1 MFGIIQGITEWLP
14 ISSTG
19 HMILLNEFVTLNV
32 TPEFWEMFKVVIQF
46 GSILAVVLIFWKK
59 LFPFDFTSKEVIRKD
74 VMQMWFKVVV
84 GCIPAGLLVVFGLDE
99 VCDALFQNYLTVAIM
114 LILFGV
120 LFIVIENRNKNVVP
134 KVNDISEITYK
145 TAFIIGIFQL
155 LAAVFPGTSRSGSTI
170 VGGLLL
176 GVSRTVAAEFTFFLA
191 VPTMLGAS
199 LLKLVK
205 FGFAFSTSEL
215 LILIAGMVVAFAVS
229 VVVIRFLMD
238 YIKRHDFKVFGW
250 YRIVLGIVVKENVM
264 TTKKPVATLA
274 KKEEVKAAPAVET
287 KVEVKEEVKATPAKA
302 EEKAAKAPAKKAAA
316 KKETAKKETV
326 KKETAAKAPA
336 KKAAVK
342 KEEAKAPAKKA
353 AAKKEVKIAIQFA
366 DKNYTSEDL
375 ANIANDV
382 WVYDYNKKASEL
394 KDVQLYVKPEESKV
408 YYVFN
413 NEIVGDFNI

>member
-1 MFGIIQGITEWLP
+1 
-14 ISSTG
+14 
-19 HMILLNEFVTLNV
+19 
-32 TPEFWEMFKVVIQF
+32 
-46 GSILAVVLIFWKK
+46 
-59 LFPFDFTSKEVIRKD
+59 
-74 VMQMWFKVVV
+74 
-84 GCIPAGLLVVFGLDE
+84 
-99 VCDALFQNYLTVAIM
+99 
-114 LILFGV
+114 
-120 LFIVIENRNKNVVP
+120 
-134 KVNDISEITYK
+134 
-145 TAFIIGIFQL
+145 
-155 LAAVFPGTSRSGSTI
+155 
-170 VGGLLL
+170 
-176 GVSRTVAAEFTFFLA
+176 
-191 VPTMLGAS
+191 
-199 LLKLVK
+199 
-205 FGFAFSTSEL
+205 
-215 LILIAGMVVAFAVS
+215 
-229 VVVIRFLMD
+229 
-238 YIKRHDFKVFGW
+238 
-250 YRIVLGIVVKENVM
+250 M

>member
-1 MFGIIQGITEWLP
+1 
-14 ISSTG
+14 
-19 HMILLNEFVTLNV
+19 
-32 TPEFWEMFKVVIQF
+32 
-46 GSILAVVLIFWKK
+46 
-59 LFPFDFTSKEVIRKD
+59 
-74 VMQMWFKVVV
+74 
-84 GCIPAGLLVVFGLDE
+84 
-99 VCDALFQNYLTVAIM
+99 
-114 LILFGV
+114 
-120 LFIVIENRNKNVVP
+120 
-134 KVNDISEITYK
+134 
-145 TAFIIGIFQL
+145 
-155 LAAVFPGTSRSGSTI
+155 
-170 VGGLLL
+170 
-176 GVSRTVAAEFTFFLA
+176 
-191 VPTMLGAS
+191 
-199 LLKLVK
+199 
-205 FGFAFSTSEL
+205 
-215 LILIAGMVVAFAVS
+215 
-229 VVVIRFLMD
+229 
-238 YIKRHDFKVFGW
+238 
-250 YRIVLGIVVKENVM
+250 M

-302 EEKAAKAPAKKAAA
+302 EEKAAKAPTKKAAA

-382 WVYDYNKKASEL
+382 WVYDYNKKTSEL

-413 NEIVGDFNI
+413 NEIAGDFNI

>member
-1 MFGIIQGITEWLP
+1 
-14 ISSTG
+14 
-19 HMILLNEFVTLNV
+19 
-32 TPEFWEMFKVVIQF
+32 
-46 GSILAVVLIFWKK
+46 
-59 LFPFDFTSKEVIRKD
+59 
-74 VMQMWFKVVV
+74 
-84 GCIPAGLLVVFGLDE
+84 
-99 VCDALFQNYLTVAIM
+99 
-114 LILFGV
+114 
-120 LFIVIENRNKNVVP
+120 
-134 KVNDISEITYK
+134 
-145 TAFIIGIFQL
+145 
-155 LAAVFPGTSRSGSTI
+155 
-170 VGGLLL
+170 
-176 GVSRTVAAEFTFFLA
+176 
-191 VPTMLGAS
+191 
-199 LLKLVK
+199 
-205 FGFAFSTSEL
+205 
-215 LILIAGMVVAFAVS
+215 
-229 VVVIRFLMD
+229 
-238 YIKRHDFKVFGW
+238 
-250 YRIVLGIVVKENVM
+250 M

-382 WVYDYNKKASEL
+382 WVYDYNKKTSEL

-413 NEIVGDFNI
+413 NEIAGDFNI

>member
-1 MFGIIQGITEWLP
+1 
-14 ISSTG
+14 
-19 HMILLNEFVTLNV
+19 
-32 TPEFWEMFKVVIQF
+32 
-46 GSILAVVLIFWKK
+46 
-59 LFPFDFTSKEVIRKD
+59 
-74 VMQMWFKVVV
+74 
-84 GCIPAGLLVVFGLDE
+84 
-99 VCDALFQNYLTVAIM
+99 
-114 LILFGV
+114 
-120 LFIVIENRNKNVVP
+120 
-134 KVNDISEITYK
+134 
-145 TAFIIGIFQL
+145 
-155 LAAVFPGTSRSGSTI
+155 
-170 VGGLLL
+170 
-176 GVSRTVAAEFTFFLA
+176 
-191 VPTMLGAS
+191 
-199 LLKLVK
+199 
-205 FGFAFSTSEL
+205 
-215 LILIAGMVVAFAVS
+215 
-229 VVVIRFLMD
+229 
-238 YIKRHDFKVFGW
+238 
-250 YRIVLGIVVKENVM
+250 M

-382 WVYDYNKKASEL
+382 WVYDYNKKTSEL

>member
-1 MFGIIQGITEWLP
+1 
-14 ISSTG
+14 
-19 HMILLNEFVTLNV
+19 
-32 TPEFWEMFKVVIQF
+32 
-46 GSILAVVLIFWKK
+46 
-59 LFPFDFTSKEVIRKD
+59 
-74 VMQMWFKVVV
+74 
-84 GCIPAGLLVVFGLDE
+84 
-99 VCDALFQNYLTVAIM
+99 
-114 LILFGV
+114 
-120 LFIVIENRNKNVVP
+120 
-134 KVNDISEITYK
+134 
-145 TAFIIGIFQL
+145 
-155 LAAVFPGTSRSGSTI
+155 
-170 VGGLLL
+170 
-176 GVSRTVAAEFTFFLA
+176 
-191 VPTMLGAS
+191 
-199 LLKLVK
+199 
-205 FGFAFSTSEL
+205 
-215 LILIAGMVVAFAVS
+215 
-229 VVVIRFLMD
+229 
-238 YIKRHDFKVFGW
+238 
-250 YRIVLGIVVKENVM
+250 M

-287 KVEVKEEVKATPAKA
+287 KVEVKEEVKATPDKA

-342 KEEAKAPAKKA
+342 KEAAKAPAKKA

>member
-1 MFGIIQGITEWLP
+1 
-14 ISSTG
+14 
-19 HMILLNEFVTLNV
+19 
-32 TPEFWEMFKVVIQF
+32 
-46 GSILAVVLIFWKK
+46 
-59 LFPFDFTSKEVIRKD
+59 
-74 VMQMWFKVVV
+74 
-84 GCIPAGLLVVFGLDE
+84 
-99 VCDALFQNYLTVAIM
+99 
-114 LILFGV
+114 
-120 LFIVIENRNKNVVP
+120 
-134 KVNDISEITYK
+134 
-145 TAFIIGIFQL
+145 
-155 LAAVFPGTSRSGSTI
+155 
-170 VGGLLL
+170 
-176 GVSRTVAAEFTFFLA
+176 
-191 VPTMLGAS
+191 
-199 LLKLVK
+199 
-205 FGFAFSTSEL
+205 
-215 LILIAGMVVAFAVS
+215 
-229 VVVIRFLMD
+229 
-238 YIKRHDFKVFGW
+238 
-250 YRIVLGIVVKENVM
+250 M

-302 EEKAAKAPAKKAAA
+302 EEKVAKAPAKKAAA

-375 ANIANDV
+375 AKIANDV

-413 NEIVGDFNI
+413 NEIAGDFNI